1 MRGLSKKMGNLTNTK
16 VMDIFHR
23 DLQQDMMESGSSDG
37 MDSTVKVVLILLEKV
52 ASQLKESV

>member
-1 MRGLSKKMGNLTNTK
+1 MGNLTNTK

-23 DLQQDMMESGSSDG
+23 DLQQGMTESGSSNG
-37 MDSTVKVVLILLEKV
+37 MDSTVKIVLILLEKF